1 MGSGRILERMRLTCC
16 VSTTGPPVSLI
27 RQGSSFL
34 IVGLVQLLLD
44 WLVFVA
50 ASALGMPVAPANL
63 LGRVCGMLLGFW
75 LNGRHTFAQQGAHR
89 LGWSRFGRFL
99 AVWAVLTVAST
110 VLVSA
115 VAQQVGLGHAW
126 LAKPLVEGGLAAVSF
141 VLMRQFVF
149 R

>member
-1 MGSGRILERMRLTCC
+1 MMDH
-16 VSTTGPPVSLI
+16 PVSLI
-27 RQGSSFL
+27 RQGSSYL
-34 IVGLVQLLLD
+34 IVGLIQLAVD
-44 WLVFVA
+44 WAVFVA
-50 ASALGMPVAPANL
+50 ASAMGMPVAPSNL

-75 LNGRHTFAQQGAHR
+75 LNGRHTFAQRGSQR
-89 LGWSRFGRFL
+89 LGWLRFGRFL

-115 VAQQVGLGHAW
+115 VAEQLGLELAW
-126 LAKPLVEGGLAAVSF
+126 LAKPLVEGSLAVASF